1 MMTGWLEMLAPVIG
15 IVAAA
20 LAALWGAIK
29 HGERKERD
37 RRAARDAK
45 AEKEVRERVD
55 RADAKVRDLD
65 DDGVRAELGRW
76 VRDDD

>member
-29 HGERKERD
+29 HGERKERA
-37 RRAARDAK
+37 RQIERDAK
-45 AEKEVRERVD
+45 AEREIGKRVG